1 MAHKTCHSYIYRLLN
16 SLKTSVFLPCYTG
29 LEVVP
34 IHISVAVQSTLKF
47 CSCFLR
53 SDLTEGMVFCLLGV
67 LCVLKAAACAKI
79 WSLIQRGPAVCVC
92 VCLRVQFY
100 VIYKLQQQSGLGQS
114 GAIALKGTVYT
125 QNKNETWKSHSHVSE
140 DCSRLRRCPVSIS
153 K

>member
-34 IHISVAVQSTLKF
+34 IHISVAVQSKLQF

-53 SDLTEGMVFCLLGV
+53 SNLTEDMAFSLLGV

-79 WSLIQRGPAVCVC
+79 WSLIQRSPAVC
-92 VCLRVQFY
+92 VCLRVQFH

-125 QNKNETWKSHSHVSE
+125 QNKNET
-140 DCSRLRRCPVSIS
+140 
-153 K
+153 